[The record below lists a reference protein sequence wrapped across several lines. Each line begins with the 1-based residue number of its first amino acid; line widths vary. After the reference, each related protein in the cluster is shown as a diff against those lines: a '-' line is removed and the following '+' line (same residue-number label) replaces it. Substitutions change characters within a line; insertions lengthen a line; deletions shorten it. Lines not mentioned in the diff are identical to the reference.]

1 MKVFEVGATIGLGY
15 LVYKGLMT
23 ELAKAPVKEAITVKS
38 EGLLGFKGV
47 TPKELEVAIFGDGI
61 GAGGTLGGVAGT
73 GGFTGLGLTPMPY
86 TPPFSETYDP
96 WSLLYGPLLPEGF
109 ELVGPSR
116 TGLTRPKGLD

>member
-1 MKVFEVGATIGLGY
+1 MRVLEVGATIGLGY

-47 TPKELEVAIFGDGI
+47 TPKELEVAIFGNGI
-61 GAGGTLGGVAGT
+61 GGGRPS
-73 GGFTGLGLTPMPY
+73 TPEQRLAWSEIVS
-86 TPPFSETYDP
+86 TPFSETYDP

>member
-1 MKVFEVGATIGLGY
+1 MYDKVVGVGLGY
-15 LVYKGLMT
+15 LVYKAFMT
-23 ELAKAPVKEAITVKS
+23 ELAKEPKKEGMKVIS

-61 GAGGTLGGVAGT
+61 GVGGTLGGVAGT

-86 TPPFSETYDP
+86 TPPFSETYEQ

>member
-1 MKVFEVGATIGLGY
+1 MKILEVGATVGLGY

-23 ELAKAPVKEAITVKS
+23 ELAKTPDNGGVTVKA

-61 GAGGTLGGVAGT
+61 GVGGTLGGVAGRPS
-73 GGFTGLGLTPMPY
+73 TPEQRLAWSEIVS
-86 TPPFSETYDP
+86 TPFSETYEP
-96 WSLLYGPLLPEGF
+96 WSLYGPLLPEGF

-116 TGLTRPKGLD
+116 TGITRPYGLD